1 MNIVGIFF
9 IICGIYLIKLNLNK
23 NNDKGNEEKKDIPM
37 KKIEINKN
45 KIQNNVD
52 INTIKEEL
60 FWKPSPWEH
69 LHGYKVNIKD
79 KRFY

>member
-1 MNIVGIFF
+1 MNIVGIFL
-9 IICGIYLIKLNLNK
+9 IIFGLYLVKLNSNK
-23 NNDKGNEEKKDIPM
+23 IKDKENEKKNIPM
-37 KKIEINKN
+37 KEINQKKDN
-45 KIQNNVD
+45 IQNNVD

>member
-1 MNIVGIFF
+1 MNIVGIFL
-9 IICGIYLIKLNLNK
+9 IIFGLYLVKLNSNK
-23 NNDKGNEEKKDIPM
+23 INDKENEKKNIPM
-37 KKIEINKN
+37 KEINQKKDN
-45 KIQNNVD
+45 IQNNVD

>member
-1 MNIVGIFF
+1 MNIVGIFL
-9 IICGIYLIKLNLNK
+9 IIFGLYLVKLNSNK
-23 NNDKGNEEKKDIPM
+23 INDKENEKKNIPI
-37 KKIEINKN
+37 KEINQKKDN
-45 KIQNNVD
+45 IQNNVD